1 MIPDGV
7 VTWAEI
13 DLDAIAH
20 NVQAIKAFVGDAEII
35 ASVKANAY
43 GHGLRPVART
53 ALEAGASRLAVHRIQ
68 AAIALREAGI
78 DAPILLLGH
87 VVPSGVDLVLGHRIT
102 PTLVDW
108 QTARLIS
115 ERADAPTPVHVKI
128 DTGMSRYGL
137 EPEKALTFVRYVADL
152 PHITLEGLFSH
163 FATAD
168 EPNLAFARQQWA
180 DFQALLAALEDAG
193 YEIPLP
199 HICNSAGLVSIP
211 EAHLA
216 AVRPGLL
223 IYGMAP
229 SPESVPPF
237 PLKRA
242 LTLKSTVIH
251 VRDLAP
257 GATISYGRTFTAKRP
272 MRVAL
277 VSLGYG
283 DGYPRLASNRGEVLI
298 RGRRAPIRGR
308 ICMDQFVVEVTEMP
322 GVGVGDEVVAI
333 GEQDG
338 GCITPEEVGR
348 WAETINYEIVTG
360 LLPQVVRVYRL
371 NGYYPAPEE
380 GLEQWACYLRAV

>member
-1 MIPDGV
+1 MIPDGI

-20 NVQAIKAFVGDAEII
+20 NVMSIREYIGPGVEII

-53 ALEAGASRLAVHRIQ
+53 ALEAGADRLAVHRIQ

-78 DAPILLLGH
+78 TAPILLLGH
-87 VVPSGVDLVLGHRIT
+87 TPPSGIDLILQHDVT

-108 QTARLIS
+108 ETAEQVSARA
-115 ERADAPTPVHVKI
+115 ERTVPVHVKI

-137 EPEKALTFVRYVADL
+137 ELEKAYEFIRYVAKL
-152 PHITLEGLFSH
+152 PHLEIEGLFSH

-168 EPNLAFARQQWA
+168 EDNLDFARKQWGE
-180 DFQALLAALEDAG
+180 FRTLLNRVRDHG

-199 HICNSAGLVSIP
+199 HLCNSAGLVQMP
-211 EAHLA
+211 EAHLN
-216 AVRPGLL
+216 AVRPGLM

-229 SPESVPPF
+229 SEPSRPPF
-237 PLKRA
+237 DLKRA

-251 VRDLAP
+251 VRDLAA
-257 GATISYGRTFTAKRP
+257 GSTISYGRTYTATAP

-283 DGYPRLASNRGEVLI
+283 DGYPRLASNVGEVLI
-298 RGRRAPIRGR
+298 RGQRAPIRGR
-308 ICMDQFVVEVTEMP
+308 ICMDQFVVEVTQIP
-322 GVGVGDEVVAI
+322 GVSGMRWSPSVA
-333 GEQDG
+333 
-338 GCITPEEVGR
+338 
-348 WAETINYEIVTG
+348 
-360 LLPQVVRVYRL
+360 RVK
-371 NGYYPAPEE
+371 PS
-380 GLEQWACYLRAV
+380 